1 MGRPATRTPWPL
13 LLLLLVHA
21 TGGSEFPERECCDP
35 VYPLAAP
42 PSSTTPYPSVPTA
55 TGRAGNPKSA
65 VAILNCLLARQ
76 LCFEDASC
84 SAILEIIPRVCGA
97 EQVAC
102 STVTVTKCQAALR
115 TLQAFPFF
123 RPTCLCR
130 EPHVDPECSSFR
142 DFLFD
147 HPCIY
152 VNKKEKDPYPVDAL
166 PTCNHA
172 LSVCQLERKC
182 IKLFED
188 FKTNCKVRDGQCK
201 MEERDACH
209 SAWTKL
215 RLSPIFGCICPN
227 NHMKRRCDRIFSL
240 VNHNPCV
247 AAENDSI
254 DAIDTQLENP
264 LFGVRGGASHADV
277 YRLLHFNTSVD
288 DHHRPTHKSATDNE
302 VSRTFSF
309 QSTCHLAL
317 DMCNN
322 NYNCRS
328 ALLPVL
334 QYCDAS
340 RCARDACM
348 AALQTFYRAV
358 DLKWSLEVAFC
369 LCKKTDNKHDECLVA
384 QEQLHPLCAQRVDGA
399 AMPTCHS
406 LAEVC
411 REEVGCRVK
420 LELYEQSC
428 AVDSVTK
435 KCAGSPVECRK
446 AMLGI
451 LGTNLRSNCGC
462 KNMDFSQLYDCLG
475 WQRLLWVNP
484 CVVESQKDF
493 HASKLPPP
501 TTAPPA
507 PPPPPVYITPA
518 WTLPPPPPT
527 PPTATVSRT
536 TSTPQTAAPTTPPPT
551 RPTTLTNP
559 PAPLPAA
566 PTTTT
571 STTTTTTTT
580 TQAAVVTTEATE
592 PPTTTPTTT
601 TTTLPT
607 TTTEPPKFCVVQRPQ
622 QKDQHILEGSGKR
635 LYRENEQECSE
646 LCQCNEGE
654 QLVCNTLCVQ
664 RAPCKT
670 DFAFYNHAA
679 PAYQAYRGRCMCYS
693 GKFICMRP
701 APDTYSLPHG
711 VFLFLGYSET
721 DENLLR
727 PHINLTIHDTVD
739 ALQHVIRFQ
748 PSPKGECALFLY
760 NMSKENVILV
770 AKLVN
775 ENFTY
780 TKEGVSKAT
789 LHQLQQEKEEC
800 SAPLQEL
807 SNKINNQ
814 NADVHSHQ
822 LLSIIKM
829 AEVEVKVPESS
840 SSGAAAPL
848 TGSVGPASC
857 LLLVLVAH
865 LLHCFAHAL
874 PS

>member
-247 AAENDSI
+247 
-254 DAIDTQLENP
+254 
-264 LFGVRGGASHADV
+264 G
-277 YRLLHFNTSVD
+277 
-288 DHHRPTHKSATDNE
+288 ATDNE